1 MKSEDIY
8 YHPRCRMCLISTLS
22 SSLTHL
28 CFRKW
33 SPSQA
38 LWDLLS
44 SQNRRFL
51 TRVDPVAPGCCP
63 PCEKIRNYNSII
75 TIINSL
81 STLSHVLSN
90 QVQSSHECEVLF
102 SPWVSWAAQHIPC
115 KYQLTLL
122 CFRMFINSAELSVIG
137 TNLYLELTDWMCSGC
152 REEINILFS
161 GNI

>member
-1 MKSEDIY
+1 
-8 YHPRCRMCLISTLS
+8 MCLISTLS

-38 LWDLLS
+38 LWDLSEQEISYKSWPL
-44 SQNRRFL
+44 
-51 TRVDPVAPGCCP
+51 APGCSP

-81 STLSHVLSN
+81 STLSHVLST

-102 SPWVSWAAQHIPC
+102 SPWVSWAVQHIPC

>member
-1 MKSEDIY
+1 MF
-8 YHPRCRMCLISTLS
+8 LISTPS

-33 SPSQA
+33 SLSQA
-38 LWDLLS
+38 LWDLSEQEISYKSWPL
-44 SQNRRFL
+44 
-51 TRVDPVAPGCCP
+51 APGCSP

-81 STLSHVLSN
+81 SRLH
-90 QVQSSHECEVLF
+90 QVQVWSAAMNAMFCFLQYVGQLS
-102 SPWVSWAAQHIPC
+102 SWAVEHIPC

-122 CFRMFINSAELSVIG
+122 CFRMFISFSWAERHRNKSISWVDRLNVR
-137 TNLYLELTDWMCSGC
+137 WMSGGNKH
-152 REEINILFS
+152 IWLS